1 MVNRGAP
8 GLKSSA
14 VRFLAVWR
22 EGPEDRS
29 FLLFESNS
37 ESQIQSDNMKLIAL
51 LTLVFAALTL
61 GACGHKKQQAVPT
74 APAPVVYAK

>member
-1 MVNRGAP
+1 M
-8 GLKSSA
+8 
-14 VRFLAVWR
+14 WW
-22 EGPEDRS
+22 EGPGDRS

-61 GACGHKKQQAVPT
+61 GACGHKKQPVAPA